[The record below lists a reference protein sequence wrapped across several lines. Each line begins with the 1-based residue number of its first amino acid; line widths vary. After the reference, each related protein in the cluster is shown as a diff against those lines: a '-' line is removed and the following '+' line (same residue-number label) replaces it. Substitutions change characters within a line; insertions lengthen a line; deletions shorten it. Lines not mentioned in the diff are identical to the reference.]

1 MEELEELFIIFTGKL
16 ENKTIRKL
24 FSIKLW
30 NILTFILNFRAD
42 DCLKEGTLIGEDKYG
57 NKYYQNNRYFYG
69 KNKQFHFVKFD
80 TNSSPYF
87 LTFQE
92 KIVGWSTI
100 QMSVLNTMVVWFQ
113 RNGLVGCTT
122 KQIFHQQ
129 RYENDIFW
137 YIFEFLKYIF
147 LIYIFTEKTNPI

>member
-16 ENKTIRKL
+16 ETKTIVSVSEFRIL
-24 FSIKLW
+24 FFQKNLKCVFSW
-30 NILTFILNFRAD
+30 FLNFRTD

-57 NKYYQNNRYFYG
+57 NKYYQNNRFFYG

-92 KIVGWSTI
+92 KIVG
-100 QMSVLNTMVVWFQ
+100 
-113 RNGLVGCTT
+113 
-122 KQIFHQQ
+122 
-129 RYENDIFW
+129 
-137 YIFEFLKYIF
+137 
-147 LIYIFTEKTNPI
+147 

>member
-1 MEELEELFIIFTGKL
+1 MEESEELFIIFTGKL
-16 ENKTIRKL
+16 ENKTIRNRIL

-100 QMSVLNTMVVWFQ
+100 QMLVLNTMVVWFQ

-129 RYENDIFW
+129 RYKKEINFDILHF
-137 YIFEFLKYIF
+137 
-147 LIYIFTEKTNPI
+147 